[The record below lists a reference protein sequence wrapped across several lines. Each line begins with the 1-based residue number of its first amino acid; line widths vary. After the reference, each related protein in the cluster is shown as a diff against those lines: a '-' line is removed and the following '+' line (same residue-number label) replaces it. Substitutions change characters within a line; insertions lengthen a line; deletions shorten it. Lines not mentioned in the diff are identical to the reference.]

1 MADSDIGVLIGIEGE
16 REFKAALKDINQQ
29 FKVLGSEMKLVE
41 SQFDKQDRS
50 VSALTSRNEVL
61 TRQITEQKDKIELLR
76 RALENSAESF
86 GENDQRTKQ
95 WTVQLNN
102 AQAQLNNMEREL
114 KDNEK
119 AIDGVGDEFQN
130 AEKKAD
136 GFGDEVKEAAN
147 KADDANGR
155 FARLSDV
162 LKTVGRALAVGI
174 VAIGTAAIAA
184 GTALVKMSVDA
195 AAYADEMLTQSSITG
210 MSVEKLQAYS
220 YAADLVDVSLETMT
234 GSMAKNIK
242 SMSNAS
248 QGSAK
253 FAEAYDKLGVSV
265 TNADGTLRDS
275 ETVYWEAID
284 ALKGV
289 ANETERD
296 ALAMQLF
303 GKSAQ
308 DLNPLIEQGSE
319 GIAALTEEA
328 KRMGAVIS
336 EESIAKLGQFD
347 DSVQRLK
354 QGSLAAKRVMGTVLL
369 PQLQT
374 LADSGVSLLGQF
386 TSGLV
391 DAGGDFNKISQVIGD
406 TVGGAVNALMQGLP
420 QFIQV
425 GMQIVTSIGSA
436 LIDNMDIIVDGAKT
450 ICTSLVNGL
459 IDALPDLTEGALDLV
474 LALTRGI
481 LDNLPRLVEAAII
494 MIASLTKGIGDAL
507 PELIPAIVQAVVL
520 IVITLL
526 ENIDLIIEAGMS
538 ILLGLI
544 EGIINALPV
553 LIEAMPQLI
562 VAIVECLI
570 ENLPQILFAGV
581 RVIGALI
588 QGIVG
593 SIPQLSSNMP
603 RVVSSVVN
611 GVSRAISSVVEIG
624 KNIVSGLWQGIQS
637 MGQWIQDKIGSL
649 FRSVI
654 NGAKSVLGIHSPSTV
669 FAGIGENMGL
679 GLGVGFTDAMRSVE
693 EEMKRAIPTKFDG
706 LNIDVAAV
714 TKTPSS
720 PNGSIS
726 ASQAGNVE
734 NKYEIVINN
743 PKPET
748 ASDSIRT
755 TLLKHSYGLA

>member
-1 MADSDIGVLIGIEGE
+1 MADSDFGLKIGIEGE
-16 REFKAALKDINQQ
+16 REFKAGLKDINQQ

-50 VSALTSRNEVL
+50 VSALTARNEVL
-61 TRQITEQKDKIELLR
+61 TRQISEQKEKIELLR
-76 RALENSAESF
+76 KALENSADSF

-147 KADDANGR
+147 KAGDAEDR
-155 FARLSDV
+155 FRKLGDT
-162 LKTVGRALAVGI
+162 LKTVGRALAIGL

-184 GTALVKMSVDA
+184 GTALVNMTVDA

-253 FAEAYDKLGVSV
+253 FADAYNRLGVTV
-265 TNADGTLRDS
+265 TNTDGTLRDS
-275 ETVYWEAID
+275 DTVYWEVID

-289 ANETERD
+289 SNETERD

-308 DLNPLIEQGSE
+308 DLNPLIAQGSE

-328 KRMGAVIS
+328 KRMGAVLS

-436 LIDNMDIIVDGAKT
+436 LIDNMDIIVEGAKT
-450 ICTSLVNGL
+450 IGVSLLNGL
-459 IDALPDLTEGALDLV
+459 IDALPSLAEGALDLV
-474 LALTRGI
+474 LALAQGI
-481 LDNLPRLVEAAII
+481 LDNLPKLVEAAVT
-494 MIASLTKGIGDAL
+494 MIASLAKGLGDAL
-507 PELIPAIVQAVVL
+507 PELIPAIVQAVIL
-520 IVITLL
+520 IVTTLL

-553 LIEAMPQLI
+553 LIEAIPQLI
-562 VAIVECLI
+562 TAIVECLI

-588 QGIVG
+588 QGIIGAV
-593 SIPQLSSNMP
+593 PQLSSSLP
-603 RVVSSVVN
+603 RVNSAIVN
-611 GVSRAISSVVEIG
+611 GLSNAISSVVQIG
-624 KNIVSGLWQGIQS
+624 KNIMQGLWQGIQS
-637 MGQWIQDKIGSL
+637 MGQWIQDKIGNL
-649 FRSVI
+649 LRNVI
-654 NGAKSVLGIHSPSTV
+654 NSAKNVLGVHSASTV
-669 FAGIGENMGL
+669 FAGIGGNMGL
-679 GLGVGFTDAMRSVE
+679 GLGVGFTDAMRFVE
-693 EEMKRAIPTKFDG
+693 EDIKKAIPTKFDG
-706 LNIDVAAV
+706 LNIDVAAAMR
-714 TKTPSS
+714 TPS
-720 PNGSIS
+720 
-726 ASQAGNVE
+726 ASNERNSVAQAGNVE

-748 ASDSIRT
+748 ASDSVRT

>member
-1 MADSDIGVLIGIEGE
+1 MADSDFGLKIGIEGE
-16 REFKAALKDINQQ
+16 REFKAGLKEINQQ

-50 VSALTSRNEVL
+50 VSALTARNEVL
-61 TRQITEQKDKIELLR
+61 TRQISEQKDKIELLR
-76 RALENSAESF
+76 NALKNSAESF

-119 AIDGVGDEFQN
+119 AIDGVGDEFQS

-147 KADDANGR
+147 KADDANDKFRKLG
-155 FARLSDV
+155 DT
-162 LKTVGRALAVGI
+162 LKTIGRALAIGL

-184 GTALVKMSVDA
+184 GTALVGMTVDA

-248 QGSAK
+248 QGSAR
-253 FAEAYDKLGVSV
+253 FADAYNRLGVSI
-265 TNADGTLRDS
+265 TNTDGTLRDS
-275 ETVYWEAID
+275 DTVYWEVID

-289 ANETERD
+289 SNETERD

-308 DLNPLIEQGSE
+308 DLNPLIAQGSE

-328 KRMGAVIS
+328 KRMGAVLS
-336 EESIAKLGQFD
+336 EESIEKLGQFD

-391 DAGGDFNKISQVIGD
+391 DAGGDFSKISQVIGD

-425 GMQIVTSIGSA
+425 GIQIVSSIGSA
-436 LIDNMDIIVDGAKT
+436 LIDNMDIIVEGAKT
-450 ICTSLVNGL
+450 ICVSLLNGL
-459 IDALPDLTEGALDLV
+459 IDSLPSLAEGALDLV
-474 LALTRGI
+474 LALAQGI
-481 LDNLPRLVEAAII
+481 LDNLPKLVEAAVT
-494 MIASLTKGIGDAL
+494 MIASLAKGLGDAL
-507 PELIPAIVQAVVL
+507 PELIPAIVQAVIL
-520 IVITLL
+520 IVATLL
-526 ENIDLIIEAGMS
+526 ENIDQVIEAGMS

-544 EGIINALPV
+544 EGIIGALPV

-562 VAIVECLI
+562 TAIVTCLI
-570 ENLPQILFAGV
+570 NNLPQILTAGV
-581 RVIGALI
+581 RVIMALI

-611 GVSRAISSVVEIG
+611 GVSRAISSVVDVG

-706 LNIDVAAV
+706 LNIDVGAV
-714 TKTPSS
+714 VKSPATSNTSS
-720 PNGSIS
+720 S
-726 ASQAGNVE
+726 AVQAGNVE

-743 PKPET
+743 PKPEP
-748 ASDSIRT
+748 ASGSVRT
-755 TLLKHSYGLA
+755 TLLKHS

>member
-1 MADSDIGVLIGIEGE
+1 MADSDFGLKIGIEGE
-16 REFKAALKDINQQ
+16 REFKAGLKDINQQ

-50 VSALTSRNEVL
+50 VSALTARNEVL
-61 TRQITEQKDKIELLR
+61 TRQISEQKEKIELLR
-76 RALENSAESF
+76 KALENSAESF

-119 AIDGVGDEFQN
+119 AIDGVGDEFQS

-136 GFGDEVKEAAN
+136 GFGDEVKEAAK
-147 KADDANGR
+147 KADDASDR
-155 FARLSDV
+155 FRKLGDT
-162 LKTVGRALAVGI
+162 LKTVGRALAIGL

-184 GTALVKMSVDA
+184 GTALVGMTVDA

-253 FAEAYDKLGVSV
+253 FADAYNRLGVTV
-265 TNADGTLRDS
+265 TNTDGTLRDS
-275 ETVYWEAID
+275 DTVYWEVID

-289 ANETERD
+289 SNETERD

-308 DLNPLIEQGSE
+308 DLNPLIAQGSE

-328 KRMGAVIS
+328 KRMGAVLS

-425 GMQIVTSIGSA
+425 GMQIVNSIGSA
-436 LIDNMDIIVDGAKT
+436 LIDNMDIIVEGAKT
-450 ICTSLVNGL
+450 ICVSLLNGL
-459 IDALPDLTEGALDLV
+459 IDALPSLAEGALDLV
-474 LALTRGI
+474 LALAKGI
-481 LDNLPRLVEAAII
+481 LENLPKLVEVGVT
-494 MIASLTKGIGDAL
+494 MIASLAKGLGDAL
-507 PELIPAIVQAVVL
+507 PDLIPAIVQAVIL
-520 IVITLL
+520 IVATLL
-526 ENIDLIIEAGMS
+526 ENIDQVIEAGMS

-544 EGIINALPV
+544 EGIIGALPV

-562 VAIVECLI
+562 TAIVTCLI
-570 ENLPQILFAGV
+570 NNLPQILTAGV
-581 RVIGALI
+581 RVIMALI

-593 SIPQLSSNMP
+593 TIPQLSSNMP

-611 GVSRAISSVVEIG
+611 GVSRAVASVVDVG

-637 MGQWIQDKIGSL
+637 MGQWIQDKIGNL

-693 EEMKRAIPTKFDG
+693 EEMKRAIPTRFDG
-706 LNIDVAAV
+706 LNIDVGAV
-714 TKTPSS
+714 VKAPVSS
-720 PNGSIS
+720 S
-726 ASQAGNVE
+726 ASGSMAQAGNVE

-743 PKPET
+743 PKPEP
-748 ASDSIRT
+748 ASNSIRT

>member
-1 MADSDIGVLIGIEGE
+1 MADSDFGLKIGIEGE
-16 REFKAALKDINQQ
+16 REFKAGLKEINQQ
-29 FKVLGSEMKLVE
+29 FKVLGSEVKLVE

-50 VSALTSRNEVL
+50 VSALTARNEVL
-61 TRQITEQKDKIELLR
+61 TRQISEQKDKIELLR
-76 RALENSAESF
+76 NALKNSAESF

-119 AIDGVGDEFQN
+119 AIDGVGDEFQS

-147 KADDANGR
+147 KADDANDKFRKLG
-155 FARLSDV
+155 DT
-162 LKTVGRALAVGI
+162 LKTIGRALAIGL

-184 GTALVKMSVDA
+184 GTALVGMTVDA

-248 QGSAK
+248 QGSAR
-253 FAEAYDKLGVSV
+253 FADAYNRLGVSI
-265 TNADGTLRDS
+265 TNTDGTLRDS
-275 ETVYWEAID
+275 DTVYWEVID

-289 ANETERD
+289 SNETERD

-308 DLNPLIEQGSE
+308 DLNPLIAQGSE

-328 KRMGAVIS
+328 KRMGAVLS
-336 EESIAKLGQFD
+336 EESIEKLGQFD

-391 DAGGDFNKISQVIGD
+391 DAGGDFSKISQVIGD

-425 GMQIVTSIGSA
+425 GIQIVSSIGSA
-436 LIDNMDIIVDGAKT
+436 LIDNMDIIVEGAKT
-450 ICTSLVNGL
+450 ICVSLLNGL
-459 IDALPDLTEGALDLV
+459 IDSLPSLAEGALDLV
-474 LALTRGI
+474 LALAQGI
-481 LDNLPRLVEAAII
+481 LDNLPKLVEAAVT
-494 MIASLTKGIGDAL
+494 MIASLAKGLGDAL
-507 PELIPAIVQAVVL
+507 PELIPAIVQAVIL
-520 IVITLL
+520 IVATLL
-526 ENIDLIIEAGMS
+526 ENIDQVIEAGMS

-544 EGIINALPV
+544 EGIIGALPV

-562 VAIVECLI
+562 TAIVTCLI
-570 ENLPQILFAGV
+570 NNLPQILTAGV
-581 RVIGALI
+581 RVIMALI

-611 GVSRAISSVVEIG
+611 GVSRAISSVVDVG

-706 LNIDVAAV
+706 LNIDVGAV
-714 TKTPSS
+714 VKSPATSNTSS
-720 PNGSIS
+720 S
-726 ASQAGNVE
+726 AVQAGNVE

-743 PKPET
+743 PKPEP
-748 ASDSIRT
+748 ASGSVRT
-755 TLLKHSYGLA
+755 TLLKHS

>member
-1 MADSDIGVLIGIEGE
+1 MADSDFGLKIGIEGE

-61 TRQITEQKDKIELLR
+61 TRQIAEQKDKIELLR
-76 RALENSAESF
+76 KALENSAESF

-119 AIDGVGDEFQN
+119 AIDGVGDEFQS

-136 GFGDEVKEAAN
+136 GFGDEVKEAAK
-147 KADDANGR
+147 KADDANDR
-155 FARLSDV
+155 FRKLGDT
-162 LKTVGRALAVGI
+162 LKTIGRALAVGI
-174 VAIGTAAIAA
+174 AAIGTAAIAA
-184 GTALVKMSVDA
+184 GSALVGMTVDA
-195 AAYADEMLTQSSITG
+195 AAYADDMLTQSSITG

-328 KRMGAVIS
+328 KRMGAVLS

-391 DAGGDFNKISQVIGD
+391 DAGGDFNKISLVIGD

-436 LIDNMDIIVDGAKT
+436 LIDNMDIIIEGAKT
-450 ICTSLVNGL
+450 ICTSLLNGL
-459 IDALPDLTEGALDLV
+459 IEALPDLTEGALDLV
-474 LALTRGI
+474 LALTQGI
-481 LDNLPRLVEAAII
+481 LENLPKLVETAVI

-520 IVITLL
+520 IVTTLL
-526 ENIDLIIEAGMS
+526 ENIDQVIEAGMS

-588 QGIVG
+588 QGIIGAV
-593 SIPQLSSNMP
+593 PQLSSNMP
-603 RVVSSVVN
+603 KVVSTIVN
-611 GVSRAISSVVEIG
+611 GVSRAVASVVDVG

-706 LNIDVAAV
+706 LNIDVSAFA
-714 TKTPSS
+714 KSPSS
-720 PNGSIS
+720 SNERGS
-726 ASQAGNVE
+726 AVQAGNVE

-743 PKPET
+743 PKPEV
-748 ASDSIRT
+748 ASDSVRT

>member
-1 MADSDIGVLIGIEGE
+1 MPDDFGLKIGIEGE

-50 VSALTSRNEVL
+50 VSALTARNEVL

-147 KADDANGR
+147 KADDANDR
-155 FARLSDV
+155 FRKLGDT
-162 LKTVGRALAVGI
+162 LKTIGRALAIGL

-184 GTALVKMSVDA
+184 GTALVGMTVDA
-195 AAYADEMLTQSSITG
+195 AAYADDMLTQSSITG

-253 FAEAYDKLGVSV
+253 FADAYKELGVSV
-265 TNADGTLRDS
+265 TNTDGTLRDS

-284 ALKGV
+284 ALGKV
-289 ANETERD
+289 SNETERD

-328 KRMGAVIS
+328 KRMGAVLS
-336 EESIAKLGQFD
+336 EESISKLGQFD

-450 ICTSLVNGL
+450 ICTSLLNGL
-459 IDALPDLTEGALDLV
+459 IEALPDLAEGALDLV

-481 LDNLPRLVEAAII
+481 LDNLPKLVEAAVI

-520 IVITLL
+520 IVATLL
-526 ENIDLIIEAGMS
+526 ENIDQVIEAGMS

-562 VAIVECLI
+562 VAIVKCLI
-570 ENLPQILFAGV
+570 ENLPQILTAGV
-581 RVIGALI
+581 RVIGALV

-593 SIPQLSSNMP
+593 STPQLSSNMP
-603 RVVSSVVN
+603 KVVSTIVN
-611 GVSRAISSVVEIG
+611 GVSRAVASVVDVG

-654 NGAKSVLGIHSPSTV
+654 NGAKNVLGIHSPSTV

-679 GLGVGFTDAMRSVE
+679 GLGAGFTNAMRSVE
-693 EEMKRAIPTKFDG
+693 EEMKRAIPTRFDG
-706 LNIDVAAV
+706 LNIDVGAV
-714 TKTPSS
+714 MKTPSTTNTS
-720 PNGSIS
+720 GS
-726 ASQAGNVE
+726 AAQAGNVE

-743 PKPET
+743 PKPVV

>member
-1 MADSDIGVLIGIEGE
+1 MPDDFGLKIGIEGE

-61 TRQITEQKDKIELLR
+61 TRQIAEQKEKIELLG

-114 KDNEK
+114 TDNEK
-119 AIDGVGDEFQN
+119 AIDGVGDEFKD

-136 GFGDEVKEAAN
+136 GFGDEVKEVAN
-147 KADDANGR
+147 KADDASDR
-155 FARLSDV
+155 FRKLGDT
-162 LKTVGRALAVGI
+162 LKTIGRALAVGI

-184 GTALVKMSVDA
+184 GTALVGMTVEA
-195 AAYADEMLTQSSITG
+195 AAYADEMLTQSSVTG
-210 MSVEKLQAYS
+210 ISVEKLQAYS

-253 FAEAYDKLGVSV
+253 FADAYKELGVSV

-275 ETVYWEAID
+275 ETVYWEVID

-289 ANETERD
+289 SNETERD

-303 GKSAQ
+303 GKTAQ
-308 DLNPLIEQGSE
+308 DLNPLIAQGSE

-328 KRMGAVIS
+328 KRMGAVLS
-336 EESIAKLGQFD
+336 EESIEKLGQFD

-354 QGSLAAKRVMGTVLL
+354 QGALAAKRVMGTVLL

-425 GMQIVTSIGSA
+425 GMQIVNSIGSA

-450 ICTSLVNGL
+450 IGISLLNGL
-459 IDALPDLTEGALDLV
+459 IDALPDITEGALDLV

-481 LDNLPRLVEAAII
+481 LDSLPKLVEAAVI

-507 PELIPAIVQAVVL
+507 PELIPAIVQAVIL
-520 IVITLL
+520 IVTTLL

-544 EGIINALPV
+544 EGIINAIPV
-553 LIEAMPQLI
+553 LIEAMPKLI
-562 VAIVECLI
+562 VAIVKCLI
-570 ENLPQILFAGV
+570 ENLPQILTAGV
-581 RVIGALI
+581 RVIGALV

-603 RVVSSVVN
+603 RVVSSIVN
-611 GVSRAISSVVEIG
+611 GVSKAIASVVEIG
-624 KNIVSGLWQGIQS
+624 KNIVQGLWQGIQS
-637 MGQWIQDKIGSL
+637 MGQWIQDKIGGL

-679 GLGVGFTDAMRSVE
+679 GLGAGFTDAMRSVE
-693 EEMKRAIPTKFDG
+693 EDMKRAIPTKFDG
-706 LNIDVAAV
+706 LNIDVDAV
-714 TKTPSS
+714 AKSPSS
-720 PNGSIS
+720 SNERGS
-726 ASQAGNVE
+726 AVQAGNVE
-734 NKYEIVINN
+734 NKYEIVVNN

>member
-1 MADSDIGVLIGIEGE
+1 MADSDFGLKIGIEGE
-16 REFKAALKDINQQ
+16 REFKAGLKEINQQ

-41 SQFDKQDRS
+41 SQFNKQDRS
-50 VSALTSRNEVL
+50 VSALTARNEVL
-61 TRQITEQKDKIELLR
+61 TRQISEQKDKIELLR
-76 RALENSAESF
+76 NALENSAESF

-119 AIDGVGDEFQN
+119 AIDGVGDEFQS

-136 GFGDEVKEAAN
+136 GFGDEVKEAAK
-147 KADDANGR
+147 KADDANDR
-155 FARLSDV
+155 FRKLGDT
-162 LKTVGRALAVGI
+162 LKTIGRALAIGL

-184 GTALVKMSVDA
+184 GTALVGMTVDA

-253 FAEAYDKLGVSV
+253 FADAYNRLGVTV
-265 TNADGTLRDS
+265 TNTDGTLRDS
-275 ETVYWEAID
+275 DTVYWEVID

-289 ANETERD
+289 SNETERD

-308 DLNPLIEQGSE
+308 DLNPLIAQGSE

-328 KRMGAVIS
+328 KRMGAVLSADAI
-336 EESIAKLGQFD
+336 ERLGQFD

-436 LIDNMDIIVDGAKT
+436 LIDNMDIIVEGAKT
-450 ICTSLVNGL
+450 ICTSLLNGL
-459 IDALPDLTEGALDLV
+459 IDALPSLAEGALDLV
-474 LALTRGI
+474 LALARGI
-481 LDNLPRLVEAAII
+481 LDNLPKLVEAAVT
-494 MIASLTKGIGDAL
+494 MIASLAKGIGDAL
-507 PELIPAIVQAVVL
+507 PELIPAIVQAVIL
-520 IVITLL
+520 IVATLL
-526 ENIDLIIEAGMS
+526 ENIDQVIEAGIS

-544 EGIINALPV
+544 EGIINALPI

-562 VAIVECLI
+562 TAIVTCLI
-570 ENLPQILFAGV
+570 NNLPQILSAGV

-611 GVSRAISSVVEIG
+611 GITRAVASVVDVG

-706 LNIDVAAV
+706 LNIDVGAIVKSPVSSSTSSSAA
-714 TKTPSS
+714 
-720 PNGSIS
+720 
-726 ASQAGNVE
+726 QAGNVE
-734 NKYEIVINN
+734 NKYEIVVNN
-743 PKPET
+743 PKPEP
-748 ASDSIRT
+748 ASNSIRT

>member
-1 MADSDIGVLIGIEGE
+1 MADSDFGLKIGIEGE

-50 VSALTSRNEVL
+50 VSALTARNEVL
-61 TRQITEQKDKIELLR
+61 TRQITEQKEKIELLR

-114 KDNEK
+114 KDNGK
-119 AIDGVGDEFQN
+119 AIDGIGDEFQN

-147 KADDANGR
+147 KSDDANER
-155 FARLSDV
+155 FRKLGDT
-162 LKTVGRALAVGI
+162 LKTIGRVLAVGI
-174 VAIGTAAIAA
+174 AAIGTAAIAA
-184 GTALVKMSVDA
+184 GSALVGMTVDA
-195 AAYADEMLTQSSITG
+195 AAYADDMLTQSSITG

-253 FAEAYDKLGVSV
+253 FADAYKELGISV
-265 TNADGTLRDS
+265 TNTDGTLRDS

-284 ALKGV
+284 ALGKV
-289 ANETERD
+289 SNETERD

-328 KRMGAVIS
+328 KRMGAVLS
-336 EESIAKLGQFD
+336 EESIEKLSQFD

-391 DAGGDFNKISQVIGD
+391 DAGGDFNKISLVIGD

-425 GMQIVTSIGSA
+425 GMQIVNSIGSA

-450 ICTSLVNGL
+450 ICTSLLNGL
-459 IDALPDLTEGALDLV
+459 IEALPDMAEGALDLV
-474 LALTRGI
+474 LALARGI
-481 LDNLPRLVEAAII
+481 LDNLPTLVEAAVI
-494 MIASLTKGIGDAL
+494 MITSLTKGVGDAL
-507 PELIPAIVQAVVL
+507 PELIPAIVKAVVL
-520 IVITLL
+520 IVATLL
-526 ENIDLIIEAGMS
+526 ENIDQVIEAGMS

-544 EGIINALPV
+544 EGIINALPE

-562 VAIVECLI
+562 AAIVECLI
-570 ENLPQILFAGV
+570 ENLPQILTAGV

-593 SIPQLSSNMP
+593 STPQLSSSMSK
-603 RVVSSVVN
+603 VVSTIVN
-611 GVSRAISSVVEIG
+611 GASRAVASIVEVG

-679 GLGVGFTDAMRSVE
+679 GLGAGFTNAMRSVE
-693 EEMKRAIPTKFDG
+693 EDMKRAIPTKFDG
-706 LNIDVAAV
+706 LNIDVGAV
-714 TKTPSS
+714 VKS
-720 PNGSIS
+720 PVSTNTSGSTT
-726 ASQAGNVE
+726 QAGNVE

-743 PKPET
+743 PKPEP
-748 ASDSIRT
+748 ASNSIRT

>member
-1 MADSDIGVLIGIEGE
+1 MGYSDFGLKIGIEGE
-16 REFKAALKDINQQ
+16 REFKAGLKEINQQ

-50 VSALTSRNEVL
+50 VSALTARNEVL
-61 TRQITEQKDKIELLR
+61 TRQISEQKDKIELLR
-76 RALENSAESF
+76 NALENSAESF

-119 AIDGVGDEFQN
+119 AIDGVGDEFQS

-147 KADDANGR
+147 KADDASDR
-155 FARLSDV
+155 FRKLGDT
-162 LKTVGRALAVGI
+162 LKTVGRALAIGL

-184 GTALVKMSVDA
+184 GTALVGMTVDA

-234 GSMAKNIK
+234 TSMAKNIK

-253 FAEAYDKLGVSV
+253 FADAYNRLGVTV
-265 TNADGTLRDS
+265 TNTDGTLRDS
-275 ETVYWEAID
+275 DTVYWEVID

-289 ANETERD
+289 SNETERD

-308 DLNPLIEQGSE
+308 DLNPLIAQGSE

-328 KRMGAVIS
+328 KRMGAVLS
-336 EESIAKLGQFD
+336 KESIEKLGQFD

-406 TVGGAVNALMQGLP
+406 SVGGAVNALMQGLP

-425 GMQIVTSIGSA
+425 GMQIVNSIGSA
-436 LIDNMDIIVDGAKT
+436 LIDNMDIIVEGAKT
-450 ICTSLVNGL
+450 IGISLLNGL
-459 IDALPDLTEGALDLV
+459 IDALPSLAEGALDLV
-474 LALTRGI
+474 LALAQGI
-481 LDNLPRLVEAAII
+481 LENLPKLVEAAVT
-494 MIASLTKGIGDAL
+494 MIASLAKGLGDAL
-507 PELIPAIVQAVVL
+507 PELIPAIVQAVIL
-520 IVITLL
+520 IVATLL
-526 ENIDLIIEAGMS
+526 ENIDQVIEAGMS

-562 VAIVECLI
+562 TAIVTCLI
-570 ENLPQILFAGV
+570 ENLPQILSAGV
-581 RVIGALI
+581 RVIMALI

-603 RVVSSVVN
+603 RVVSSIVN
-611 GVSRAISSVVEIG
+611 GVSKAIASVVNIG
-624 KNIVSGLWQGIQS
+624 KNIVQGLWQGIQS

-706 LNIDVAAV
+706 LNIDVGAV
-714 TKTPSS
+714 VKS
-720 PNGSIS
+720 PVSTNTSGSTT
-726 ASQAGNVE
+726 QAGNVE

-743 PKPET
+743 PRPEP
-748 ASDSIRT
+748 ASGSIRT

>member
-50 VSALTSRNEVL
+50 VSALTARNEVL
-61 TRQITEQKDKIELLR
+61 TRQISEQKDKIELLR
-76 RALENSAESF
+76 KALENSAESF

-119 AIDGVGDEFQN
+119 AIDGVGDEFQS

-147 KADDANGR
+147 KADDAQDKFRKLG
-155 FARLSDV
+155 DT
-162 LKTVGRALAVGI
+162 LKTVGRAIAIGI
-174 VAIGTAAIAA
+174 AAIGTAAIAA
-184 GTALVKMSVDA
+184 GTALVKMTVDA
-195 AAYADEMLTQSSITG
+195 AAYADDMLTQSSITG

-234 GSMAKNIK
+234 TSMAKNIK

-253 FAEAYDKLGVSV
+253 FADAYGKLGVSV

-275 ETVYWEAID
+275 EAVYWEVID
-284 ALKGV
+284 ALGNV
-289 ANETERD
+289 SNETERD

-308 DLNPLIEQGSE
+308 DLNPLIAQGSE

-328 KRMGAVIS
+328 KRMGAVLS
-336 EESIAKLGQFD
+336 EESIEKLGQFD

-425 GMQIVTSIGSA
+425 GMQIVNSIGSA
-436 LIDNMDIIVDGAKT
+436 LIDNMDIIVEGAKT
-450 ICTSLVNGL
+450 IGVSLMNGL

-474 LALTRGI
+474 LALAQGI
-481 LDNLPRLVEAAII
+481 LDNLPKLVEAAVT
-494 MIASLTKGIGDAL
+494 MIASLAKGFGDAL
-507 PELIPAIVQAVVL
+507 PDLIPAIVKAVIL
-520 IVITLL
+520 IVATLL
-526 ENIDLIIEAGMS
+526 ENIDQVIEAGMS

-544 EGIINALPV
+544 EGIIGALPV
-553 LIEAMPQLI
+553 LIEAIPQLI
-562 VAIVECLI
+562 TAIVECLI

-581 RVIGALI
+581 QIIMALI

-593 SIPQLSSNMP
+593 AIPQLSSSMP
-603 RVVSSVVN
+603 QVVSSITS
-611 GVSRAISSVVEIG
+611 GISRAVSSVTQIG
-624 KNIVSGLWQGIQS
+624 KDIVQGLWQGIQS

-679 GLGVGFTDAMRSVE
+679 GLGSGFTDAMAGVE
-693 EEMKRAIPTKFDG
+693 KDITNAIPTDFD
-706 LNIDVAAV
+706 LDVNASYPTTTANPLGTV
-714 TKTPSS
+714 AKRIVEHTGTIRIEGVNDEGIMTKVVDFLV
-720 PNGSIS
+720 GELR
-726 ASQAGNVE
+726 QEV
-734 NKYEIVINN
+734 
-743 PKPET
+743 
-748 ASDSIRT
+748 
-755 TLLKHSYGLA
+755 LA

>member
-1 MADSDIGVLIGIEGE
+1 MADDFGLKIGIEGE
-16 REFKAALKDINQQ
+16 REFRAALKDINQQ

-41 SQFDKQDRS
+41 SQFDKQDRG
-50 VSALTSRNEVL
+50 VSALTARNGVL
-61 TRQITEQKDKIELLR
+61 TRQISEQKDKIELLR
-76 RALENSAESF
+76 KALENSAESF
-86 GENDQRTKQ
+86 GENDRRTQQ

-102 AQAQLNNMEREL
+102 AEAELNNMEREL
-114 KDNEK
+114 KNNEK
-119 AIDGVGDEFQN
+119 AIDGVGDEFQT

-147 KADDANGR
+147 KADDASDR
-155 FARLSDV
+155 FRKLGDT
-162 LKTVGRALAVGI
+162 LKTIGRALAIGL

-184 GTALVKMSVDA
+184 GTALVGMTVDA
-195 AAYADEMLTQSSITG
+195 ASYADEMLTQSSITG

-234 GSMAKNIK
+234 TSMAKNIK

-253 FAEAYDKLGVSV
+253 FADAYNRLGVTV
-265 TNADGTLRDS
+265 TNTDGTLRDS
-275 ETVYWEAID
+275 DTVYWEVID

-308 DLNPLIEQGSE
+308 DLNPLIAQGSE

-328 KRMGAVIS
+328 KRMGAVLS
-336 EESIAKLGQFD
+336 EDSIAKLGQFD

-425 GMQIVTSIGSA
+425 GMQIVTSIGTA
-436 LIDNMDIIVDGAKT
+436 LIDNMDIIVEGAKT
-450 ICTSLVNGL
+450 ICDSLLNGL
-459 IDALPDLTEGALDLV
+459 IDALPSLAEGALDLV
-474 LALTRGI
+474 LALARGI
-481 LDNLPRLVEAAII
+481 LENLPKLVEAAVT
-494 MIASLTKGIGDAL
+494 MIASLAKGLGDAL
-507 PELIPAIVQAVVL
+507 PELIPAIVQAVIL
-520 IVITLL
+520 IVATLL
-526 ENIDLIIEAGMS
+526 ENIDQVIEAGMS

-562 VAIVECLI
+562 TAIVTCLI
-570 ENLPQILFAGV
+570 ENLPQILSAGV

-593 SIPQLSSNMP
+593 SAPQLSSSMSK
-603 RVVSSVVN
+603 VVSTIVN
-611 GVSRAISSVVEIG
+611 GVSRAVASVVDVG

-637 MGQWIQDKIGSL
+637 MGQWIQDKIGGL

-654 NGAKSVLGIHSPSTV
+654 NGAKNVLGIHSPSTV

-679 GLGVGFTDAMRSVE
+679 GLGAGFTNAMRSVE
-693 EEMKRAIPTKFDG
+693 EEMKRAIPTRFDG
-706 LNIDVAAV
+706 LNIDVGAV
-714 TKTPSS
+714 MKTPSTTNTS
-720 PNGSIS
+720 GS
-726 ASQAGNVE
+726 AAQAGNVE

-743 PKPET
+743 PRPEP
-748 ASDSIRT
+748 ASGSIRT

>member
-1 MADSDIGVLIGIEGE
+1 MADDFGLKIGIEGE

-50 VSALTSRNEVL
+50 VAALTSRNEVL
-61 TRQITEQKDKIELLR
+61 TRQIAEQKDKIELLR
-76 RALENSAESF
+76 NALENSAESF

-114 KDNEK
+114 KDNGK
-119 AIDGVGDEFQN
+119 AIDGVGDEFQD

-136 GFGDEVKEAAN
+136 SFGDEVKESAN
-147 KADDANGR
+147 KADDASDR
-155 FARLSDV
+155 FRKLGDT
-162 LKTVGRALAVGI
+162 LKTIGRALAVGI

-184 GTALVKMSVDA
+184 GTALVGMTVDA

-253 FAEAYDKLGVSV
+253 FADAYKELGVSV

-275 ETVYWEAID
+275 EAVYWEVID
-284 ALKGV
+284 ALGNV
-289 ANETERD
+289 SNETERD

-308 DLNPLIEQGSE
+308 DLNPLIAQGSE

-328 KRMGAVIS
+328 KHMGAVLS
-336 EESIAKLGQFD
+336 EESIEKLGQFD

-354 QGSLAAKRVMGTVLL
+354 QGALAAKRVMGTVLL

-386 TSGLV
+386 TAGLV

-425 GMQIVTSIGSA
+425 GMQIVNSVGSA

-450 ICTSLVNGL
+450 IGVSLLDGL
-459 IDALPDLTEGALDLV
+459 IEALPDIAEGALDLV

-481 LDNLPRLVEAAII
+481 LDNLPKLVEAAVI

-520 IVITLL
+520 IVATLL
-526 ENIDLIIEAGMS
+526 ENIDQIIEAGMS

-544 EGIINALPV
+544 EGIINAIPV

-562 VAIVECLI
+562 TTIVKCLI
-570 ENLPQILFAGV
+570 ENLPQILTAGV

-603 RVVSSVVN
+603 RVVSSIVN
-611 GVSRAISSVVEIG
+611 GVSKAIASVIDVG
-624 KNIVSGLWQGIQS
+624 KNIVQGLWQGIQS
-637 MGQWIQDKIGSL
+637 MGQWIQDKIGGL

-654 NGAKSVLGIHSPSTV
+654 NGAKNVLGIHSPSTV

-679 GLGVGFTDAMRSVE
+679 GLGAGFTDAMRSVE
-693 EEMKRAIPTKFDG
+693 EDMKRAIPTKFDG
-706 LNIDVAAV
+706 LNIDVDAIG
-714 TKTPSS
+714 KS
-720 PNGSIS
+720 PATSKGTNDT
-726 ASQAGNVE
+726 ADAGNVE

-743 PKPET
+743 PKTET

>member
-1 MADSDIGVLIGIEGE
+1 MPDSDFGLKIGIEGE
-16 REFKAALKDINQQ
+16 REFKAGLRDINQQ

-61 TRQITEQKDKIELLR
+61 TRQISEQKDKVELLR

-95 WTVQLNN
+95 WAVQLNN

-114 KDNEK
+114 KSNEK
-119 AIDGVGDEFQN
+119 AIDGVGDEFQD

-136 GFGDEVKEAAN
+136 GFGDEVKDAAN

-155 FARLSDV
+155 FARLGDV

-195 AAYADEMLTQSSITG
+195 AAYADEMLTQSSVTG

-220 YAADLVDVSLETMT
+220 YAADLVDVSLETVT

-289 ANETERD
+289 SNETERD

-308 DLNPLIEQGSE
+308 DLNPLIEQGSA

-328 KRMGAVIS
+328 KRMGAVLS

-374 LADSGVSLLGQF
+374 LADDGVSLLGQF
-386 TSGLV
+386 TSGLAA
-391 DAGGDFNKISQVIGD
+391 AGGDFNKISQVIGE
-406 TVGGAVNALMQGLP
+406 TVGGAVDSIMQSLP
-420 QFIQV
+420 QFVQV

-450 ICTSLVNGL
+450 ICLSLLEGL
-459 IDALPDLTEGALDLV
+459 IAALPDIAEGALDLV
-474 LALTRGI
+474 LALTQGI
-481 LDNLPRLVEAAII
+481 LDNLPKLVEVALVII
-494 MIASLTKGIGDAL
+494 TSLATGLGNAL
-507 PELIPAIVQAVVL
+507 PDLIPAIVKAIVL
-520 IVITLL
+520 IVATLL

-538 ILLGLI
+538 ILLGFI
-544 EGIINALPV
+544 EGIINALPA

-562 VAIVECLI
+562 TAIVECLI

-593 SIPQLSSNMP
+593 AVPQLSSNMP

-611 GVSRAISSVVEIG
+611 GVSKAIASVVDIG
-624 KNIVSGLWQGIQS
+624 RNIIQGLWQGIQS
-637 MGQWIQDKIGSL
+637 MGQWIQDKIGNL
-649 FRSVI
+649 LRSVI
-654 NGAKSVLGIHSPSTV
+654 NGAKNVLGVHSASTV
-669 FAGIGENMGL
+669 FAGIGGNMGL
-679 GLGVGFTDAMRSVE
+679 GLGVGFTDAMQSVE
-693 EEMKRAIPTKFDG
+693 EDMKRAIPTKFDR
-706 LNIDVAAV
+706 LNIDVGAV
-714 TKTPSS
+714 DRYPSTAKD
-720 PNGSIS
+720 NGS
-726 ASQAGNVE
+726 AAQAGSVE

-743 PKPET
+743 PKQEA

-755 TLLKHSYGLA
+755 TLLKYSYGLA

>member
-1 MADSDIGVLIGIEGE
+1 MGYSDFGLKIGIEGE
-16 REFKAALKDINQQ
+16 REFKAGLKEINQQ

-50 VSALTSRNEVL
+50 VSALTARNEVL
-61 TRQITEQKDKIELLR
+61 TRQISEQKEKIELLR
-76 RALENSAESF
+76 NALENSAESF

-119 AIDGVGDEFQN
+119 AIDGVGDEFQS

-136 GFGDEVKEAAN
+136 GFGDEVKEAAK
-147 KADDANGR
+147 KADDASDR
-155 FARLSDV
+155 FRKLGDT
-162 LKTVGRALAVGI
+162 LKTVGRALSIGL

-184 GTALVKMSVDA
+184 GTALVGMTVDA

-253 FAEAYDKLGVSV
+253 FADAYNRLGVSV
-265 TNADGTLRDS
+265 TNTDGTLRDS
-275 ETVYWEAID
+275 DTVYWEVID

-289 ANETERD
+289 SNETERD

-308 DLNPLIEQGSE
+308 DLNPLIAQGSE

-328 KRMGAVIS
+328 KRMGAVLS
-336 EESIAKLGQFD
+336 EESIEKLGQFD

-391 DAGGDFNKISQVIGD
+391 DAGGDFNKISQVIGE

-425 GMQIVTSIGSA
+425 GMQIVTSIGTA
-436 LIDNMDIIVDGAKT
+436 LIDNMDIIVEGAKT
-450 ICTSLVNGL
+450 IGVSLLNGL
-459 IDALPDLTEGALDLV
+459 IGALPDLTEGALDLV
-474 LALTRGI
+474 LALAQGI
-481 LDNLPRLVEAAII
+481 LENLPKLVEAAVT
-494 MIASLTKGIGDAL
+494 MIASLAKGIGTAL
-507 PELIPAIVQAVVL
+507 PDLVPAIVQAVIL
-520 IVITLL
+520 IVATLL
-526 ENIDLIIEAGMS
+526 ENIDQVIEAGIS

-562 VAIVECLI
+562 TAIVTCLI
-570 ENLPQILFAGV
+570 NNLPQILSAGV

-611 GVSRAISSVVEIG
+611 GVSRAVASVVDVG

-637 MGQWIQDKIGSL
+637 MGQWIQDKIGNL

-693 EEMKRAIPTKFDG
+693 EEMKRAIPTKFAG
-706 LNIDVAAV
+706 LNIDVGAIGTIPSAA
-714 TKTPSS
+714 K
-720 PNGSIS
+720 GSNV
-726 ASQAGNVE
+726 AAQTGNVE

-743 PKPET
+743 PKPEP
-748 ASDSIRT
+748 SSGSIRT

>member
-1 MADSDIGVLIGIEGE
+1 MADSDFGLKIGIEGE
-16 REFKAALKDINQQ
+16 REFKAGLKDINQQ

-50 VSALTSRNEVL
+50 VSALTARNEVL
-61 TRQITEQKDKIELLR
+61 TRQISEQREKIELLR
-76 RALENSAESF
+76 RALENSAELF

-119 AIDGVGDEFQN
+119 AIDGVGDEFQS

-136 GFGDEVKEAAN
+136 GFGDEVKEAAK
-147 KADDANGR
+147 KADDANDR
-155 FARLSDV
+155 FRKLGDT
-162 LKTVGRALAVGI
+162 LKTIGRALAVGI
-174 VAIGTAAIAA
+174 AAIGTAAIAA
-184 GTALVKMSVDA
+184 GSALVGMTVDA
-195 AAYADEMLTQSSITG
+195 AAYADDMLTQSSITG

-328 KRMGAVIS
+328 KRMGAVLS

-391 DAGGDFNKISQVIGD
+391 DAGGDFNKISLVIGD

-436 LIDNMDIIVDGAKT
+436 LIDNMDIIIEGAKT
-450 ICTSLVNGL
+450 ICTSLLNGL
-459 IDALPDLTEGALDLV
+459 IEALPDLTEGALDLV
-474 LALTRGI
+474 LALTQGL

-507 PELIPAIVQAVVL
+507 PELIPAIVKAVVL
-520 IVITLL
+520 IVATLL
-526 ENIDLIIEAGMS
+526 ENIDQVIEAGMS

-544 EGIINALPV
+544 EGIINALPE

-562 VAIVECLI
+562 AAIVECLI
-570 ENLPQILFAGV
+570 ENLPQILTAGV

-593 SIPQLSSNMP
+593 SAPQLSSSMSK
-603 RVVSSVVN
+603 VVSTIVN
-611 GVSRAISSVVEIG
+611 GVSRAVASVVDVG

-637 MGQWIQDKIGSL
+637 MGQWIQDKIGGL

-654 NGAKSVLGIHSPSTV
+654 NGAKNVLGIHSPSTV

-679 GLGVGFTDAMRSVE
+679 GLGAGFTNAMRSVE
-693 EEMKRAIPTKFDG
+693 EEMKRAIPTRFDG
-706 LNIDVAAV
+706 LNIDVGAV
-714 TKTPSS
+714 MKTPSTTNTS
-720 PNGSIS
+720 GS
-726 ASQAGNVE
+726 AAQAGNVE

-743 PKPET
+743 PKPVV

>member
-1 MADSDIGVLIGIEGE
+1 MADDFGLKIGVDGE
-16 REFKAALKDINQQ
+16 REFKAALRDINQQ

-61 TRQITEQKDKIELLR
+61 TRQIAEQKEKIELLR
-76 RALENSAESF
+76 KALENSAESF

-119 AIDGVGDEFQN
+119 AIDGVGDEFQD

-136 GFGDEVKEAAN
+136 KFGDEIKQSAN
-147 KADDANGR
+147 QADDARER
-155 FARLSDV
+155 FRKLGDT
-162 LKTVGRALAVGI
+162 LRTIGRAFAVGI
-174 VAIGTAAIAA
+174 AAIGTAAIAA
-184 GTALVKMSVDA
+184 GTSLVKMTVDT
-195 AAYADEMLTQSSITG
+195 AAYADDMLTQSSITG
-210 MSVEKLQAYS
+210 MSVERLQAYS
-220 YAADLVDVSLETMT
+220 YAAELVDVSLETLT

-253 FAEAYDKLGVSV
+253 FANAYKELGVSV
-265 TNADGTLRDS
+265 TNADGSLRDS
-275 ETVYWEAID
+275 EAVYWEAID
-284 ALKGV
+284 ALGKV
-289 ANETERD
+289 SNETERD

-308 DLNPLIEQGSE
+308 DLNPLIAQGSE

-328 KRMGAVIS
+328 KRMGAVLS
-336 EESIAKLGQFD
+336 EDAIERLGQFD

-354 QGSLAAKRVMGTVLL
+354 QGSLAAKRVIGTVLL

-406 TVGGAVNALMQGLP
+406 TVGGAVNALMSGLP

-425 GMQIVTSIGSA
+425 GLQIVSSIGSA
-436 LIDNMDIIVDGAKT
+436 LIDNMDIIVEGTKA
-450 ICTSLVNGL
+450 ICTSLLVGL
-459 IDALPDLTEGALDLV
+459 ITALPDIAEGALELV

-481 LDNLPRLVEAAII
+481 LDNLPKLVGAAVR
-494 MIASLTKGIGDAL
+494 MIASLTKGIGEAL
-507 PELIPAIVQAVVL
+507 PDLIPAIVQAVVL
-520 IVITLL
+520 IVATLL
-526 ENIDLIIEAGMS
+526 ENIDQIIEAGMS

-562 VAIVECLI
+562 SAIVKCLM
-570 ENLPQILFAGV
+570 ENLPQILTVGV
-581 RVIGALI
+581 RVILALI

-593 SIPQLSSNMP
+593 TVPQLSSNMP
-603 RVVSSVVN
+603 RVVSSVVS
-611 GVSRAISSVVEIG
+611 GISRAVASVVEIG
-624 KNIVSGLWQGIQS
+624 RNIVQGLWQGIQS
-637 MGQWIQDKIGSL
+637 MGQWIQDKIGNL

-654 NGAKSVLGIHSPSTV
+654 NGAKKVLGIHSPSTV

-679 GLGVGFTDAMRSVE
+679 GLGVGFTDAMRTVE
-693 EEMKRAIPTKFDG
+693 AEIKRAIPTKLDG
-706 LNIDVAAV
+706 LNLDLATVA
-714 TKTPSS
+714 KTPSYTNECS
-720 PNGSIS
+720 ST
-726 ASQAGNVE
+726 AQAGNVE

-743 PKPET
+743 PKAEA

>member
-328 KRMGAVIS
+328 KRMGAVLS

-391 DAGGDFNKISQVIGD
+391 DAGGDFNEISQVIGD

-425 GMQIVTSIGSA
+425 GMQIITSIGSA
-436 LIDNMDIIVDGAKT
+436 LIDNMDIIVEGAKT
-450 ICTSLVNGL
+450 ICSSLLNGL

-474 LALTRGI
+474 LALTRGL

-526 ENIDLIIEAGMS
+526 ENIDQVIEAGMS

-654 NGAKSVLGIHSPSTV
+654 NGAKKVLGIHSPSTV

-693 EEMKRAIPTKFDG
+693 EDMKRAIPTKFDG
-706 LNIDVAAV
+706 LNIDVGAV
-714 TKTPSS
+714 AKS
-720 PNGSIS
+720 PTASKGSNVV
-726 ASQAGNVE
+726 ADVGNVE

-743 PKPET
+743 PKPEA
-748 ASDSIRT
+748 ASDSVRT

>member
-1 MADSDIGVLIGIEGE
+1 MADSDFGLKIGIEGE
-16 REFKAALKDINQQ
+16 REFRAALKDINQQ

-41 SQFDKQDRS
+41 SQFDKQDRG
-50 VSALTSRNEVL
+50 VSALTARNEVL
-61 TRQITEQKDKIELLR
+61 TRQISEQKDKIELLR
-76 RALENSAESF
+76 KALENSAESF
-86 GENDQRTKQ
+86 GENDRRTQQ
-95 WTVQLNN
+95 WTVQLNH
-102 AQAQLNNMEREL
+102 AEAELNNMEREL
-114 KDNEK
+114 KNNEK
-119 AIDGVGDEFQN
+119 AIDGVGDEFQA

-147 KADDANGR
+147 KSDDANVR
-155 FARLSDV
+155 FRKLGDT
-162 LKTVGRALAVGI
+162 LKTIGRALAVGI
-174 VAIGTAAIAA
+174 AAIGTAAIAA
-184 GTALVKMSVDA
+184 GTALVGMTVDA

-253 FAEAYDKLGVSV
+253 FADAYKELGISV
-265 TNADGTLRDS
+265 TNTDGTLRDS

-284 ALKGV
+284 ALGKV
-289 ANETERD
+289 SNETERD

-328 KRMGAVIS
+328 KRMGAVLS

-436 LIDNMDIIVDGAKT
+436 LIDNMDIIVEGAKT
-450 ICTSLVNGL
+450 ICTSLLNGL
-459 IDALPDLTEGALDLV
+459 IEALPDLAEGALDLV
-474 LALTRGI
+474 LALTHGI
-481 LDNLPRLVEAAII
+481 LDNLPKLVEAAVI

-520 IVITLL
+520 IVMTLL
-526 ENIDLIIEAGMS
+526 ENIDQVIEAGMS

-593 SIPQLSSNMP
+593 STPQLSSNMP
-603 RVVSSVVN
+603 RVVSTIVN
-611 GVSRAISSVVEIG
+611 GVSRAVASVVDVG

-654 NGAKSVLGIHSPSTV
+654 NGAKNVLGIHSPSTV

-679 GLGVGFTDAMRSVE
+679 GLGAGFTNAMRSVE
-693 EEMKRAIPTKFDG
+693 EDMKRAIPTKFDG
-706 LNIDVAAV
+706 LNIDVGAV
-714 TKTPSS
+714 MKTPYSTNTS
-720 PNGSIS
+720 GS
-726 ASQAGNVE
+726 AAQAGNVE

-743 PKPET
+743 PKPVV

>member
-1 MADSDIGVLIGIEGE
+1 MADSDFGLKIGIEGE
-16 REFKAALKDINQQ
+16 REFKAGLKEINQQ

-41 SQFDKQDRS
+41 SQFNKQDRS
-50 VSALTSRNEVL
+50 VSALTARNEVL
-61 TRQITEQKDKIELLR
+61 TRQISEQKDKIELLR
-76 RALENSAESF
+76 NALENSAESF

-119 AIDGVGDEFQN
+119 AIDGVGDEFQS

-136 GFGDEVKEAAN
+136 GFGDEVKEAAK
-147 KADDANGR
+147 KADDANDR
-155 FARLSDV
+155 FRKLGDT
-162 LKTVGRALAVGI
+162 LKTIGRALAIGL

-184 GTALVKMSVDA
+184 GTALVGMTVDA

-253 FAEAYDKLGVSV
+253 FADAYNRLGVTV
-265 TNADGTLRDS
+265 TNTDGTLRDS
-275 ETVYWEAID
+275 DTVYWEVID

-289 ANETERD
+289 SNETERD

-308 DLNPLIEQGSE
+308 DLNPLIAQGSE

-328 KRMGAVIS
+328 KRMGAVLSADAI
-336 EESIAKLGQFD
+336 ERLGQFD

-406 TVGGAVNALMQGLP
+406 SVGGAVNALMQGLP

-425 GMQIVTSIGSA
+425 GMQIVNSIGSA
-436 LIDNMDIIVDGAKT
+436 LIDNMDIIVEGAKT
-450 ICTSLVNGL
+450 ICTSLLNGL
-459 IDALPDLTEGALDLV
+459 IDALPSLAEGALDLV
-474 LALTRGI
+474 LALARGI
-481 LDNLPRLVEAAII
+481 LDNLPKLVEAAVT
-494 MIASLTKGIGDAL
+494 MIASLAKGLGDAL
-507 PELIPAIVQAVVL
+507 PELIPAIVQAVIL
-520 IVITLL
+520 IVATLL
-526 ENIDLIIEAGMS
+526 ENIDQVIEAGMS

-562 VAIVECLI
+562 TAIVTCLI
-570 ENLPQILFAGV
+570 ENLPQILSAGV
-581 RVIGALI
+581 RVIMALI

-603 RVVSSVVN
+603 RVVSSIVN
-611 GVSRAISSVVEIG
+611 GVSKAIASVVNIG
-624 KNIVSGLWQGIQS
+624 KNIVQGLWQGIQS

-706 LNIDVAAV
+706 LNIDVGAV
-714 TKTPSS
+714 VKS
-720 PNGSIS
+720 PVSTNTSGSTT
-726 ASQAGNVE
+726 QAGNVE

-743 PKPET
+743 PRPEP
-748 ASDSIRT
+748 ASGSIRT

>member
-1 MADSDIGVLIGIEGE
+1 M
-16 REFKAALKDINQQ
+16 
-29 FKVLGSEMKLVE
+29 
-41 SQFDKQDRS
+41 
-50 VSALTSRNEVL
+50 
-61 TRQITEQKDKIELLR
+61 TRQISEQKDKIELLR
-76 RALENSAESF
+76 NALENSAESF

-119 AIDGVGDEFQN
+119 AIDGVGDEFQS

-136 GFGDEVKEAAN
+136 GFGDEVKEAAK
-147 KADDANGR
+147 KADDANDR
-155 FARLSDV
+155 FRKLGDT
-162 LKTVGRALAVGI
+162 LKTIGRALAIGL

-184 GTALVKMSVDA
+184 GTALVGMTVDA

-253 FAEAYDKLGVSV
+253 FADAYSRLGVTV
-265 TNADGTLRDS
+265 TNTDGTLRDS
-275 ETVYWEAID
+275 DTVYWEVID

-289 ANETERD
+289 SNETERD

-308 DLNPLIEQGSE
+308 DLNPLIAQGSE

-328 KRMGAVIS
+328 KRMGAVLSADAI
-336 EESIAKLGQFD
+336 ERLGQFD

-436 LIDNMDIIVDGAKT
+436 LIDNMDIIVEGAKT
-450 ICTSLVNGL
+450 ICTSLLNGL
-459 IDALPDLTEGALDLV
+459 IDALPSLAEGALDLV
-474 LALTRGI
+474 LALARGI
-481 LDNLPRLVEAAII
+481 LDNLPKLVEAAVT
-494 MIASLTKGIGDAL
+494 MIASLAKGIGDAL
-507 PELIPAIVQAVVL
+507 PELIPAIVQAVIL
-520 IVITLL
+520 IVATLL
-526 ENIDLIIEAGMS
+526 ENIDQVIEAGIS

-544 EGIINALPV
+544 EGIINALPI

-562 VAIVECLI
+562 TAIVTCLI
-570 ENLPQILFAGV
+570 NNLPQILSAGV

-611 GVSRAISSVVEIG
+611 GITRAVASVVDVG

-706 LNIDVAAV
+706 LNIDVGAIVKSPVSSSTSSSAA
-714 TKTPSS
+714 
-720 PNGSIS
+720 
-726 ASQAGNVE
+726 QAGNVE
-734 NKYEIVINN
+734 NKYEIVVNN
-743 PKPET
+743 PKPEP
-748 ASDSIRT
+748 ASNSIRT

>member
-1 MADSDIGVLIGIEGE
+1 MPDDFGLKIGIEGE

-61 TRQITEQKDKIELLR
+61 TRQIAEQKEKIELLG

-114 KDNEK
+114 KDNEN
-119 AIDGVGDEFQN
+119 AIDGVGDEFQS

-136 GFGDEVKEAAN
+136 SFGDEVKEAAN
-147 KADDANGR
+147 KADDASDR
-155 FARLSDV
+155 FRKLGDT
-162 LKTVGRALAVGI
+162 LKTIGRALAVGI

-184 GTALVKMSVDA
+184 GTALVGMTMEA
-195 AAYADEMLTQSSITG
+195 ATYADEMLTQSSVTG

-253 FAEAYDKLGVSV
+253 FVDAYKELGVSV

-275 ETVYWEAID
+275 ETVYWEVID
-284 ALKGV
+284 ALGNV
-289 ANETERD
+289 SNETERD

-303 GKSAQ
+303 GKTAQ
-308 DLNPLIEQGSE
+308 DLNPLIAQGSE

-328 KRMGAVIS
+328 KRMGAVLS
-336 EESIAKLGQFD
+336 EESIERLGQFD

-354 QGSLAAKRVMGTVLL
+354 QGALAAKRVMGTVLL

-406 TVGGAVNALMQGLP
+406 TVSGAVNALMQGLP

-425 GMQIVTSIGSA
+425 GMQIVNSIGSA

-450 ICTSLVNGL
+450 IGISLLNGL
-459 IDALPDLTEGALDLV
+459 IDALPDITEGALDLV

-481 LDNLPRLVEAAII
+481 LDSLPKLVEAAVI

-520 IVITLL
+520 IVTTLL

-544 EGIINALPV
+544 EGIINALPA

-562 VAIVECLI
+562 TAIVKCLI
-570 ENLPQILFAGV
+570 ENLPKILTAGV
-581 RVIGALI
+581 RVIGALV

-603 RVVSSVVN
+603 RVVSSIVN
-611 GVSRAISSVVEIG
+611 GVSKAIASVVDIG
-624 KNIVSGLWQGIQS
+624 KNIVQGLWQGIQS
-637 MGQWIQDKIGSL
+637 MGQWIQDKIGGL

-679 GLGVGFTDAMRSVE
+679 GLGAGFTDAMRSVE
-693 EEMKRAIPTKFDG
+693 DEMKRAISTKFDG
-706 LNIDVAAV
+706 LNIDVDAGGKSPTASKGSNVAAQ
-714 TKTPSS
+714 T
-720 PNGSIS
+720 
-726 ASQAGNVE
+726 GNVE

-743 PKPET
+743 PKTET

>member
-1 MADSDIGVLIGIEGE
+1 MADSDFGLKIGIEGE
-16 REFKAALKDINQQ
+16 REFRAALKDINQQ

-50 VSALTSRNEVL
+50 VSALTARNEVL
-61 TRQITEQKDKIELLR
+61 TRQISEQKDKIELLR
-76 RALENSAESF
+76 KALENSAESF

-119 AIDGVGDEFQN
+119 AIDGVGDEFQS

-136 GFGDEVKEAAN
+136 GFGDEVKEAAK
-147 KADDANGR
+147 KADDANDR
-155 FARLSDV
+155 FRKLGDT
-162 LKTVGRALAVGI
+162 LKTVGRALAIGL

-184 GTALVKMSVDA
+184 GTALVGMTVDA

-234 GSMAKNIK
+234 TSMAKNIK

-253 FAEAYDKLGVSV
+253 FADAYNRLGVTV
-265 TNADGTLRDS
+265 TNTDGTLRDS
-275 ETVYWEAID
+275 DTVYWEVID

-289 ANETERD
+289 SNETERD

-308 DLNPLIEQGSE
+308 DLNPLIAQGSE

-328 KRMGAVIS
+328 KRMGAVLS
-336 EESIAKLGQFD
+336 EESIEKLGQFD

-425 GMQIVTSIGSA
+425 GMQIVNSIGSA
-436 LIDNMDIIVDGAKT
+436 LIDNMDIIVEGAKT
-450 ICTSLVNGL
+450 IGVSLLNGL
-459 IDALPDLTEGALDLV
+459 IDALPSLAEGALDLV
-474 LALTRGI
+474 LALAQGI
-481 LDNLPRLVEAAII
+481 LESLPKLVEAAVT
-494 MIASLTKGIGDAL
+494 MIASLAKGIGDAL
-507 PELIPAIVQAVVL
+507 PDLIPSIVQAVIL
-520 IVITLL
+520 IVATLL
-526 ENIDLIIEAGMS
+526 ENIDQVIEAGMS

-562 VAIVECLI
+562 TAIVKCLI
-570 ENLPQILFAGV
+570 ENLPQILTAGV
-581 RVIGALI
+581 RVIMALI

-603 RVVSSVVN
+603 RVVSSIVN
-611 GVSRAISSVVEIG
+611 GVSKAVASVVDVG

-637 MGQWIQDKIGSL
+637 MGKWIQDKIGSL

-706 LNIDVAAV
+706 LNIDVGAIG
-714 TKTPSS
+714 TTPSATK
-720 PNGSIS
+720 GSNV
-726 ASQAGNVE
+726 AAQTGNVE

-743 PKPET
+743 PKPEP
-748 ASDSIRT
+748 ASGSVRT
-755 TLLKHSYGLA
+755 TLLKHSYGLV

>member
-1 MADSDIGVLIGIEGE
+1 MPDDFGLKIGIEGE

-50 VSALTSRNEVL
+50 VSALTARNEVL
-61 TRQITEQKDKIELLR
+61 TRQIAEQKDKIELLR
-76 RALENSAESF
+76 KALENSAESF

-119 AIDGVGDEFQN
+119 AIDGVGDEFQS

-147 KADDANGR
+147 KSDDANER
-155 FARLSDV
+155 FRKLGDT
-162 LKTVGRALAVGI
+162 LKTIGRALAVGI

-184 GTALVKMSVDA
+184 GTALVGMTVEA
-195 AAYADEMLTQSSITG
+195 AAYADEMLTQSSVTG
-210 MSVEKLQAYS
+210 ISVEKLQAYS

-253 FAEAYDKLGVSV
+253 FADAYKELGVSV

-275 ETVYWEAID
+275 ETVYWEVID

-289 ANETERD
+289 SNETERD

-303 GKSAQ
+303 GKTAQ
-308 DLNPLIEQGSE
+308 DLNPLIAQGSE

-328 KRMGAVIS
+328 KRMGAVLS
-336 EESIAKLGQFD
+336 EESIEKLGQFD

-354 QGSLAAKRVMGTVLL
+354 QGALAAKRVMGTVLL

-425 GMQIVTSIGSA
+425 GMQIVNSIGSA

-450 ICTSLVNGL
+450 IGISLLNGL
-459 IDALPDLTEGALDLV
+459 IDALPDITEGALDLV

-481 LDNLPRLVEAAII
+481 LDSLPKLVEAAVI

-507 PELIPAIVQAVVL
+507 PELIPAIVQAVIL
-520 IVITLL
+520 IVTTLL

-544 EGIINALPV
+544 EGIINAIPV
-553 LIEAMPQLI
+553 LIEAMPKLI
-562 VAIVECLI
+562 VAIVKCLI
-570 ENLPQILFAGV
+570 ENLPQILTAGV
-581 RVIGALI
+581 RVIGALV

-603 RVVSSVVN
+603 RVVSSIVN
-611 GVSRAISSVVEIG
+611 GVSKAIASVVEIG
-624 KNIVSGLWQGIQS
+624 KNIVQGLWQGIQS
-637 MGQWIQDKIGSL
+637 MGQWIQDKIGGL

-679 GLGVGFTDAMRSVE
+679 GLGAGFTDAMRSVE
-693 EEMKRAIPTKFDG
+693 EDMKRAIPTKFDG
-706 LNIDVAAV
+706 LNIDVDAV
-714 TKTPSS
+714 AKSPSS
-720 PNGSIS
+720 SNERGS
-726 ASQAGNVE
+726 AVQAGNVE
-734 NKYEIVINN
+734 NKYEIVVNN